1 MTQGFP
7 DTGAAHVGAA
17 HVARMSEAISGFPG
31 IERARM
37 SLYSCGLLALRGVQP
52 ADGERER
59 RRKYPPSAFS
69 NPERMYRNNALS
81 HHVALT

>member
-37 SLYSCGLLALRGVQP
+37 SLYSCGLLAVRGVNLLTGN
-52 ADGERER
+52 ANGGGNIR
-59 RRKYPPSAFS
+59 RRRSPIQNACIAI
-69 NPERMYRNNALS
+69 MHYRI
-81 HHVALT
+81 T